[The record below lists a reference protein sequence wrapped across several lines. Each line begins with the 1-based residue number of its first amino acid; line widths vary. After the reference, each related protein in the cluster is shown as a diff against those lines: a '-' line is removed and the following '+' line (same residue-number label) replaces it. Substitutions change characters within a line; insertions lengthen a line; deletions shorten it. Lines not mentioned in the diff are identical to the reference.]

1 MIWIAAPLVIVCYF
15 CRGYLAR
22 LIYAQGNLEIATIF
36 GLLCAAIFFR
46 IIYSIISRW
55 FYSQKDTRTP
65 LIVSL
70 FTILLNIILAYSLAR
85 PRSYGIEGLA
95 IAQSVVAAV
104 EVVILMSI
112 MLFRD
117 KKLFTLYFWG
127 GVWRIISVTGFSV
140 VACFIMISLYPLGF
154 HDRGVVTLGSKLLL
168 ISSVTFAVHVGV
180 SALFDLE
187 EARPVL
193 KRAKEIL
200 FKPVKVEV

>member
-1 MIWIAAPLVIVCYF
+1 
-15 CRGYLAR
+15 
-22 LIYAQGNLEIATIF
+22 
-36 GLLCAAIFFR
+36 
-46 IIYSIISRW
+46 
-55 FYSQKDTRTP
+55 
-65 LIVSL
+65 
-70 FTILLNIILAYSLAR
+70 LAYSLAR